1 METALHTI
9 MASVPEAAA
18 IWIAMLA
25 MVALFTLMLLHT
37 HRPGAAAT
45 EAVDARCADE
55 IAIAADRAA
64 ATAERC
70 RNAWFTAQDAVGR
83 AWADYELADAA
94 VRRVA
99 AASAF
104 PTFTGGWAGSYADR
118 ERNLHR
124 AATAACR
131 RREIGMAELY
141 DALAH
146 RGWDPSLH
154 PIAQETAVLTAAR
167 DRRMSEYRRATA
179 LERDAW
185 AASEAAAEALA
196 CLRAEALDARF
207 RVGERVR
214 TAGERWWVEQWSAT
228 QPLPVMSTV
237 DATQPLAA

>member
-9 MASVPEAAA
+9 MTSVPEAAA
-18 IWIAMLA
+18 IWIAMLV
-25 MVALFTLMLLHT
+25 MVALFALMLV
-37 HRPGAAAT
+37 RPQAPGASSP
-45 EAVDARCADE
+45 ESIDARCADE

-64 ATAERC
+64 TTAERC
-70 RNAWFTAQDAVGR
+70 RSAWLAAQDAVAR

-104 PTFTGGWAGSYADR
+104 PTFTRGWAGSFADR

-131 RREIGMAELY
+131 RDEIGIGELN

-146 RGWDPSLH
+146 RGWDPGRH
-154 PIAQETAVLTAAR
+154 PIAQETALATAAR
-167 DRRMSEYRRATA
+167 DRRMAEYRRATV

-196 CLRAEALDARF
+196 SLRAEALDARF

-228 QPLPVMSTV
+228 QPLPVVSSV
-237 DATQPLAA
+237 DAAQPAAA